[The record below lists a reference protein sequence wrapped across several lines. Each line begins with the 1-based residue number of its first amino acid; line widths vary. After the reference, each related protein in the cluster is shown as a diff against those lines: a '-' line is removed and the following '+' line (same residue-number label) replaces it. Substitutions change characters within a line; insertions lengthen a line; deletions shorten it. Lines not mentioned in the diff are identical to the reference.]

1 MLPEGSDNPGGR
13 VLAIDY
19 GKRRIGLAISDP
31 TGTIASGIGTLEVN
45 SDREAIE
52 RILRGRADWGYVR
65 IILGLPI
72 KESGAEG
79 AMALAVRQFAKRLQ
93 ARLDIEVLLVDER
106 YSSMEAERLFH
117 QAGKKL
123 KGRKHEI
130 DRLAAEVLLRGYLDT
145 LDAARGSA
153 SG

>member
-1 MLPEGSDNPGGR
+1 MLSESPDNPGGR

-19 GKRRIGLAISDP
+19 GKRRVGLAISDP

-45 SDREAIE
+45 SDRDAIE
-52 RILRGRADWGYVR
+52 RILRGRADWGYAR
-65 IILGLPI
+65 IIVGLPI
-72 KESGAEG
+72 KESGDEG

-93 ARLDIEVLLVDER
+93 SKLDIEVILVDER

-145 LDAARGSA
+145 LDAARGTSP
-153 SG
+153 G